1 MAMVKASSLRVGEAI
16 IFNKEPFRL
25 VGVMHLTPGN
35 LRAMV
40 QTKMKNIR
48 TGVNAEHRFR
58 SDDTVEKAQLEQQE
72 AEFLYA
78 QGDDYVFM
86 NTETYDQIQLSKET
100 LGDNIYYLLPNTKL
114 QLEIFEGNPVGIQP
128 PMTMEFQV
136 VETTPQLK
144 GATASNSPKPA
155 KLETGLTVM
164 VPNFIETG
172 ERVKIDTREN
182 KYLERA
188 K

>member
-1 MAMVKASSLRVGEAI
+1 MAVKASSLRVGEAI
-16 IFNKEPFRL
+16 IFNGEPYRL
-25 VGVMHLTPGN
+25 TTVQHLTPGN

-40 QTKMKNIR
+40 QTKMKNIK

-58 SDDTVEKAQLEQQE
+58 SEDFVEKAQLEQQE
-72 AEFLYA
+72 AEFLYQ

-86 NTETYDQIQLSKET
+86 NTETYDQIQFDKET

-114 QLEIFEGNPVGIQP
+114 QIEFFEGNPIGIQP
-128 PMTMEFQV
+128 PMTMV
-136 VETTPQLK
+136 MTITDTTPQIK

-155 KLETGLTVM
+155 TLETGLVIN

-172 ERVKIDTREN
+172 EKVKIDTREN
-182 KYLERA
+182 KYLERV